1 MAAEYRGFDFG
12 RKADIAWI
20 DRRKRLKN
28 HDVVFNRRGPFETLC
43 GPRGSPPGHAIV
55 IFGRRN
61 SSGGPESL
69 FAPWSLSRIKQ
80 CQCVNRRV

>member
-12 RKADIAWI
+12 RKADIAPL

-28 HDVVFNRRGPFETLC
+28 HDVVFKRRDPMEAFC
-43 GPRGSPPGHAIV
+43 
-55 IFGRRN
+55 GRR
-61 SSGGPESL
+61 SPLPGRFPARHRRRRTGQRQESL
-69 FAPWSLSRIKQ
+69 FAPSPVSRIKQ